1 MNCLLGRIGSD
12 CSTMTSI
19 AYSCRSDGFHS
30 SASDRALQEKYG
42 HVYETKAI
50 APPPIFNAST
60 AAPATGYT
68 NYSMYS
74 GSTVTQGMGASHL
87 NNRYVAYDVQ
97 TNSAIY
103 PPPSSVPTVPP
114 PNAVPSQLQSPFLSA
129 ITPKGPPLE
138 KAPPIDVGGR
148 AVHAVATASPGA
160 PNSRKLLGNKQIK
173 PVAEMSGYDLHSAVN
188 QSSPHTYTAA
198 TVQRRSI
205 PSSSLSSLLPPV
217 LVSSGGVD
225 SSRGTTDYD
234 HEVITASP
242 SSSAVL

>member
-1 MNCLLGRIGSD
+1 
-12 CSTMTSI
+12 MTSI
-19 AYSCRSDGFHS
+19 AFSCCSDGFHS

-50 APPPIFNAST
+50 APPPTFNAST
-60 AAPATGYT
+60 AAPATGYA

-97 TNSAIY
+97 TNSAMY

-114 PNAVPSQLQSPFLSA
+114 PYAIPSQLQSPFLST
-129 ITPKGPPLE
+129 ITPKGLPAE
-138 KAPPIDVGGR
+138 TAPPIDVGGR
-148 AVHAVATASPGA
+148 AVHAVATASPSA
-160 PNSRKLLGNKQIK
+160 PNSRKLLGNKQIM
-173 PVAEMSGYDLHSAVN
+173 PVAEMSGFDLHAAVS

-205 PSSSLSSLLPPV
+205 PSSSPSSLLPPV
-217 LVSSGGVD
+217 LVSSGSVD
-225 SSRGTTDYD
+225 SLRGTPDYD
-234 HEVITASP
+234 HEVITASS

>member
-1 MNCLLGRIGSD
+1 M
-12 CSTMTSI
+12 
-19 AYSCRSDGFHS
+19 
-30 SASDRALQEKYG
+30 
-42 HVYETKAI
+42 YETKAI
-50 APPPIFNAST
+50 APPPTFNAST
-60 AAPATGYT
+60 AAPATGYA

-97 TNSAIY
+97 TNSAMY

-114 PNAVPSQLQSPFLSA
+114 PNSIPSQLQSPFLST
-129 ITPKGPPLE
+129 ITPKGLPAE
-138 KAPPIDVGGR
+138 TAPPIDVGGR

-173 PVAEMSGYDLHSAVN
+173 PVAEMSGYDL

-205 PSSSLSSLLPPV
+205 PSSSPSSLLPPV

-234 HEVITASP
+234 HEVITASS